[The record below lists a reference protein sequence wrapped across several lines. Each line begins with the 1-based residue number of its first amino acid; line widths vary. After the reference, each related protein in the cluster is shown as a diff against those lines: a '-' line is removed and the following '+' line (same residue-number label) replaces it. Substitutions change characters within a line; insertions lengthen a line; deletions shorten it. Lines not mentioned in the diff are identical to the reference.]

1 MDKWLNS
8 LSNKELKT
16 WIKNID
22 TPFGQLLASDEDIKN
37 IKTAKNIYNKRA
49 YKH

>member
-22 TPFGQLLASDEDIKN
+22 SPIGQFLASDEDRNNLKL
-37 IKTAKNIYNKRA
+37 AKDIYNKRV

>member
-16 WIKNID
+16 WIKNMGSPINQ
-22 TPFGQLLASDEDIKN
+22 FLASDEDIKN
-37 IKTAKNIYNKRA
+37 LETAKSIYNKRA